1 MVPMADAVVGGR
13 GTHQQ
18 AARSRTA
25 AARAPARRRQAL
37 VRLRPAPG
45 RGCYGNPP
53 GVVPSPPEEP
63 QLPRRDA
70 YHDAV
75 KNALLK
81 DGWTITHDPLTLP
94 FGSHKLFVDLGA
106 ERLLA
111 AERGNERIAVE
122 VKTFVG
128 PSEVTDME
136 QALGQYLLYR
146 SVLSRSDPDRRLIL
160 AMPEEAF
167 DAIITAELGQAIRED
182 YALSILAF
190 DIEEEIIRK
199 WLR

>member
-1 MVPMADAVVGGR
+1 
-13 GTHQQ
+13 
-18 AARSRTA
+18 
-25 AARAPARRRQAL
+25 
-37 VRLRPAPG
+37 
-45 RGCYGNPP
+45 
-53 GVVPSPPEEP
+53 
-63 QLPRRDA
+63 LPRRDA

-75 KNALLK
+75 KNALVK

-94 FGSHKLFVDLGA
+94 FGSHKLLVDLGA

-122 VKTFVG
+122 VKTFAG
-128 PSEVTDME
+128 PFEVTDME

-146 SVLSRSDPDRRLIL
+146 SVLSRSDPDRRLVL

-167 DAIITAELGQAIRED
+167 DAIITAALGQAIRED

-190 DIEEEIIRK
+190 DVEEEVIRK